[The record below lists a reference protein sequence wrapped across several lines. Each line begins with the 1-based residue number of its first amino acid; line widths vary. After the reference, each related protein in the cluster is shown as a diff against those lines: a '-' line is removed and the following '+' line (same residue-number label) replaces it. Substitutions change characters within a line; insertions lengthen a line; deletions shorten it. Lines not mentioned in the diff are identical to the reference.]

1 MSLLVDTPSGARPPS
16 RGRTSRLWMATALV
30 IGDKRQ
36 GVLA

>member
-16 RGRTSRLWMATALV
+16 RGRTSGLWMAALL

-36 GVLA
+36 RVLA